1 MKKAFVPLLIIA
13 TGIGWILTTNK
24 VIPGVNWPI
33 VLLIAVAGILSLCR
47 GLSKLTLVLGPMLLL
62 GSVVM
67 VMLQTKRIQIEMGLP
82 VLVVAFGV
90 LMLVAR
96 LSSLPDGLLS
106 GDPEDNDSNDST
118 ES

>member
-1 MKKAFVPLLIIA
+1 M
-13 TGIGWILTTNK
+13 LTTNK
-24 VIPGVNWPI
+24 VMPGVNWAV
-33 VLLIAVAGILSLCR
+33 VLLIAVAGILSLCN

-67 VMLQTKRIQIEMGLP
+67 VMLQTKRIHIEMGLP

-96 LSSLPDGLLS
+96 LSSLPDGLQAS
-106 GDPEDNDSNDST
+106 DPEDSNSDNST